1 MWRELE
7 EEEEGLKEGSPR
19 LFRAALWRRQLHQS
33 TEEEEED
40 KDIAEVSLQPQQR
53 RRRRISDYPDDD
65 CGHFFVLGTLAA
77 VFALF
82 VNLLY
87 PFLSKLEVRGS

>member
-19 LFRAALWRRQLHQS
+19 LFHAALWRRQLHQS
-33 TEEEEED
+33 TEEED
-40 KDIAEVSLQPQQR
+40 KDIAEVSLQPQQ